1 MRFLPC
7 DEENSVEEQ
16 LVHTCPFSQRTASAA
31 DTRVSTAIEEIQPFV
46 IDMDQHR
53 PMILVT
59 EQDHAAGV
67 LR

>member
-16 LVHTCPFSQRTASAA
+16 LVHTCPFLQKTPFAA
-31 DTRVSTAIEEIQPFV
+31 DTGVSTAIEEIQPFI
-46 IDMDQHR
+46 IDMNKHR

-59 EQDHAAGV
+59 DQNHASGV
-67 LR
+67 FR